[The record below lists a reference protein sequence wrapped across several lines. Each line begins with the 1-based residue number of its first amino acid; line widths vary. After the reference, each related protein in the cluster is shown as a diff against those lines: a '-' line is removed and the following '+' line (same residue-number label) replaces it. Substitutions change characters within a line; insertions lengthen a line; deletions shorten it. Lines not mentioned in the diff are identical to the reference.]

1 MDWMRAHRFL
11 ACSGYKEDQHIP
23 LSASSKLDYHLTA
36 VHWMRRF
43 LYKAH
48 YSLSVTH
55 LTIPAVVYWGY
66 TRVYA
71 VYQPPGFFDSIYS
84 LVSGVGC

>member
-36 VHWMRRF
+36 VHWMWRF

-55 LTIPAVVYWGY
+55 LTMPVLENESK
-66 TRVYA
+66 RVC
-71 VYQPPGFFDSIYS
+71 
-84 LVSGVGC
+84 VSMTISDAQLNCHIISG